1 MRLYK
6 QHLMKNIWI
15 ASLLL
20 LFPFLLKAQG
30 SGARNQEIE
39 SYKVAYLTQK
49 MDLSADEAKIFWPI
63 YTDFQKEQS
72 ALRKQ
77 RMENGISLR
86 KIDEIDNLSDA
97 QVQSFINNELN
108 FKQQSLNVEKKY
120 YAKLKSS
127 LPIKVVGKY
136 YRAQESFKK
145 ELLSRYGRSKG
156 N

>member
-1 MRLYK
+1 
-6 QHLMKNIWI
+6 MKNIWI

-20 LFPFLLKAQG
+20 LFPFLLKAQDNG
-30 SGARNQEIE
+30 GRNQEIE

-49 MDLSADEAKIFWPI
+49 MDLSPDEAKIFWPI
-63 YTDFQKEQS
+63 YNDFQKEQS

-77 RMENGISLR
+77 RMQGGISLR
-86 KIDEIDNLSDA
+86 KIDEIENLSDG
-97 QVQSFINNELN
+97 QVQSLINNELS

-145 ELLSRYGRSKG
+145 ELLSRYGRGRG